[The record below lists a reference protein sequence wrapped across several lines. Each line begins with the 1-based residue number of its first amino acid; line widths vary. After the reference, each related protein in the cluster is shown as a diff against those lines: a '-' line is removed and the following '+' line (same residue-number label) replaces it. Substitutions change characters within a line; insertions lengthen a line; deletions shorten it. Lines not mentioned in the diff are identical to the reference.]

1 MMAIGVFIS
10 VFKKHFNEMN
20 SGVFLPFYRS
30 TILLSFFPTNDTA
43 KTKND
48 DIFSNQHPWIE
59 YLHFSIYKMFG
70 FYGNEGYGTILNS
83 TLSQGLVEVRW
94 AKMLVILINVSQTY
108 DLGAVLKLNRE

>member
-1 MMAIGVFIS
+1 
-10 VFKKHFNEMN
+10 MN

-59 YLHFSIYKMFG
+59 YLHFSIYKLFG

-94 AKMLVILINVSQTY
+94 AKMLVISINGSPMG
-108 DLGAVLKLNRE
+108 DLDTALKLNRE